1 MKTNS
6 KKRILSIILSIA
18 VVFSALSA
26 AMAFSASA
34 ADSLSGLDNFSN
46 ALNSDGTL
54 KSGMDGKL
62 YTADAGK
69 WKTGTEV
76 KSVEFEFTA
85 NEIKG
90 AASFY
95 VGLVYYYNSPSDY
108 KMLKIRQNANGKTY
122 IHFVKPSADGDLGNE
137 DKNSIKAYIDNAESA
152 NLLGG
157 GLCINESVGTEVGVK
172 VKIEYVNSQN
182 VRFSITNGEVTKIL
196 TITSLDST
204 IAFNDPAKQQ
214 FYFAASGGN
223 NSSFSVHNIEINFK
237 KDISIPADEK
247 QITDNTINEFEHFSD
262 TVYADGAVTALSK
275 PFTINSNLLADV
287 GDKVLSSA
295 EFNFSGTVRSS
306 GKPIRFIYDY
316 TDDNNYRCLE
326 ARESSKGLLML
337 AFVKVVNGTGNK
349 NVDINISSVD
359 NTVTDQKSCESGGQD
374 ARNLAIGFT
383 SGVTVKVEYLS
394 STTAKFTFTNN
405 AEPELTY
412 WTQVEAKYEGANLN
426 AAGNLARFYLADGA
440 SSDFKFNSITYIWGD
455 KAVDLTAYAPK
466 AYSATIQH
474 KAYNGTQ
481 GIRFKFT
488 LPQTVPEGYRI
499 AEFGT
504 VNDAYTG
511 TDYDMSALTLGK
523 SGTVNA
529 KKEVAEGETVND
541 EYFYATLTG
550 IENIKAKYIARA
562 YVKFVNTA
570 DNTEAIVYSSND
582 TSEASSPVSVSNGCM
597 VRSVISIAKA
607 IMQTDSCKNA
617 EGYSELYADGKYT
630 DKATAEN
637 GKAIFEFIYNN
648 TKAE

>member
-26 AMAFSASA
+26 AIAFSASA

-54 KSGMDGKL
+54 KNGMDGKL
-62 YTADAGK
+62 YTADEGN
-69 WKTGTEV
+69 WKDGTEV
-76 KSVEFEFTA
+76 KSVEFKFTA
-85 NEIKG
+85 DEIKG
-90 AASFY
+90 SAEQY
-95 VGLVYYYNSPSDY
+95 VGLVYYYNNESDY
-108 KMLKIRQNANGKTY
+108 KMLKIRQTSGGKTY
-122 IHFVKPSADGDLGNE
+122 YHFVKP
-137 DKNSIKAYIDNAESA
+137 NAEGKLVAEGKTSVSA
-152 NLLGG
+152 KIGDTASTSILEAGVILNDT
-157 GLCINESVGTEVGVK
+157 VGTEAGVK
-172 VKIEYVNSQN
+172 VTIDYLDSQN
-182 VRFSITNGEVTKIL
+182 VQFTIVNGDVTKTV
-196 TITSLDST
+196 TITSESFD
-204 IAFNDPAKQQ
+204 FKDPAKQK
-214 FYFAASGGN
+214 FYFAANGTANIST
-223 NSSFSVHNIEINFK
+223 FSVQNIAVNFK
-237 KDISIPADEK
+237 ESFDIPAETK
-247 QITDNTINEFEHFSD
+247 QITDNSENEFGHFSD
-262 TVYADGAVTALSK
+262 AVSADGSVKTLSA
-275 PFTINSNLLADV
+275 PFAINSALLTNA

-337 AFVKVVNGTGNK
+337 AFVKVVNGTGDK

-359 NTVTDQKSCESGGQD
+359 STVTDQKSCESGGQD

-394 STTAKFTFTNN
+394 STTARFTFTNN
-405 AEPELTY
+405 ADPELTY
-412 WTQVEAKYEGANLN
+412 WTQVEANYEGANFK
-426 AAGNLARFYLADGA
+426 AVGNLVRFYLADGA
-440 SSDFKFNSITYIWGD
+440 SSDFKFNSITYTWAD
-455 KAVDLTAYAPK
+455 KAVDLSAYAPK

-474 KAYNGTQ
+474 KAYDGTQ
-481 GIRFKFT
+481 GIRFKFS
-488 LPQTVPEGYRI
+488 LPATVPEGYRI

-511 TDYDMSALTLGK
+511 SDYDTSALTLDK

-529 KKEVAEGETVND
+529 KKVVAEGETVD
-541 EYFYATLTG
+541 KYFYATLTG
-550 IENIKAKYIARA
+550 ITEIRNKYIARA

-582 TSEASSPVSVSNGCM
+582 TSEASSAVSVSNGCM

-607 IMQTDSCKNA
+607 IMKTIPDTT
-617 EGYSELYADGKYT
+617 EGYSALYADGKYT
-630 DKATAEN
+630 AAATAEN
-637 GKAIFEFIYNN
+637 GKAIFEFIYKN

>member
-54 KSGMDGKL
+54 KNGMDGKL
-62 YTADAGK
+62 YTADEGK
-69 WKTGTEV
+69 WKDGTEV
-76 KSVEFEFTA
+76 ESVEFKFTA
-85 NEIKG
+85 DEIKG
-90 AASFY
+90 SVDQY
-95 VGLVYYYNSPSDY
+95 VGLVYYYNNESDY
-108 KMLKIRQNANGKTY
+108 KMLKIRQTSGGKTY
-122 IHFVKPSADGDLGNE
+122 YHFVKP
-137 DKNSIKAYIDNAESA
+137 NAEGKLVEEGKTSVSA
-152 NLLGG
+152 KIGDTASTSILEAGVILNDT
-157 GLCINESVGTEVGVK
+157 VGTEAGVK
-172 VKIEYVNSQN
+172 VTIDYLDSQN
-182 VRFSITNGEVTKIL
+182 VQFTIVNGEVTKTV
-196 TITSLDST
+196 TITSESFD
-204 IAFNDPAKQQ
+204 FKDPAKQK
-214 FYFAASGGN
+214 FYFAANGTANIST
-223 NSSFSVHNIEINFK
+223 FSVQNIAVNFK
-237 KDISIPADEK
+237 ESFDIPAETK
-247 QITDNTINEFEHFSD
+247 QITDNSENEFGHFSD
-262 TVYADGAVTALSK
+262 AVSADGSVKTLSA
-275 PFTINSNLLADV
+275 PFAINSALLTNA

-337 AFVKVVNGTGNK
+337 AFVKVVNGTGDK

-359 NTVTDQKSCESGGQD
+359 STVTDQKSCESGGQD

-394 STTAKFTFTNN
+394 STTARFTFTNN
-405 AEPELTY
+405 ADPELTY
-412 WTQVEAKYEGANLN
+412 WTQVEANYEGANLN
-426 AAGNLARFYLADGA
+426 AAGNLVRFYLADGA
-440 SSDFKFNSITYIWGD
+440 SSDFKFNSITYTWAD
-455 KAVDLTAYAPK
+455 KAVDLSAYAPK

-474 KAYNGTQ
+474 KAYDGTQ
-481 GIRFKFT
+481 GIRFKFS
-488 LPQTVPEGYRI
+488 LPATVPEGYRI

-511 TDYDMSALTLGK
+511 SDYDMSALTLDK

-529 KKEVAEGETVND
+529 KKVVAEGETVD
-541 EYFYATLTG
+541 KYFYATLTG
-550 IENIKAKYIARA
+550 ISEIRNKYIARA

-582 TSEASSPVSVSNGCM
+582 TSEASSAVSVSNGCM

-607 IMQTDSCKNA
+607 IMKTIPDTT
-617 EGYSELYADGKYT
+617 EGYSALYADGKYT
-630 DKATAEN
+630 AAATAEN
-637 GKAIFEFIYNN
+637 GKAIFEFIYKN

>member
-34 ADSLSGLDNFSN
+34 ADSLSGLGNFSN

-54 KSGMDGKL
+54 KNGMDGKL
-62 YTADAGK
+62 YTADEGK
-69 WKTGTEV
+69 WKDGTEV
-76 KSVEFEFTA
+76 ESVEFEFTA
-85 NEIKG
+85 DEIKG
-90 AASFY
+90 SVDQY
-95 VGLVYYYNSPSDY
+95 VGLVYYYNNESDY
-108 KMLKIRQNANGKTY
+108 KMLKIRQTSGGKTY
-122 IHFVKPSADGDLGNE
+122 YHFVKP
-137 DKNSIKAYIDNAESA
+137 NAEGKLVEESKTSVSA
-152 NLLGG
+152 KIGDTASTSILEAGVILNDT
-157 GLCINESVGTEVGVK
+157 VGTEAGVK
-172 VKIEYVNSQN
+172 VTIDYLDSQN
-182 VRFSITNGEVTKIL
+182 VQFTIVNGEVTKTV
-196 TITSLDST
+196 TITSESFD
-204 IAFNDPAKQQ
+204 FKDPAKQK
-214 FYFAASGGN
+214 FYFAANGTANIST
-223 NSSFSVHNIEINFK
+223 FSVQNIAVNFK
-237 KDISIPADEK
+237 ESFDIPAETK
-247 QITDNTINEFEHFSD
+247 QITDNSENEFGHFSD
-262 TVYADGAVTALSK
+262 AVSADGSVKTLSA
-275 PFTINSNLLADV
+275 PFAINSALLTNA

-337 AFVKVVNGTGNK
+337 AFVKVVNGTGDK

-359 NTVTDQKSCESGGQD
+359 STVTDQKSCESGGQD

-394 STTAKFTFTNN
+394 STTARFTFTNN
-405 AEPELTY
+405 VDPELTY
-412 WTQVEAKYEGANLN
+412 WTQVEANYEGANFK
-426 AAGNLARFYLADGA
+426 AVGNLVRFYLADGA
-440 SSDFKFNSITYIWGD
+440 SSDFKFNSITYTWAD
-455 KAVDLTAYAPK
+455 KAVDLSAYAPK

-474 KAYNGTQ
+474 KAYDGTQ
-481 GIRFKFT
+481 GIRFKFS
-488 LPQTVPEGYRI
+488 LPATVPEGYRI

-511 TDYDMSALTLGK
+511 SDYDMSALTLDK
-523 SGTVNA
+523 EGTVTA

-550 IENIKAKYIARA
+550 ISEIRNKYIARA

-582 TSEASSPVSVSNGCM
+582 TSEASSAVSVSNGCM

-607 IMQTDSCKNA
+607 IMKTIPDTT
-617 EGYSELYADGKYT
+617 EGYSALYADGKYT
-630 DKATAEN
+630 AAATAEN
-637 GKAIFEFIYNN
+637 GKAIFEFIYKN